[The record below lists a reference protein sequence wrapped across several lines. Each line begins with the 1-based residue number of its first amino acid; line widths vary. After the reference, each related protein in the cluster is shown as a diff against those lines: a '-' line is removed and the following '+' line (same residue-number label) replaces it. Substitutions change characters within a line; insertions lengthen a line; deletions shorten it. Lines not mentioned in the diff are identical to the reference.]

1 MWIWKTLLEYLLQVK
16 IKIHEV
22 HFFKPDW
29 FSISF
34 VSWPLFMNNKGY
46 ETKEIENQSEFKNFR
61 VNLILT
67 SEILN

>member
-1 MWIWKTLLEYLLQVK
+1 
-16 IKIHEV
+16 
-22 HFFKPDW
+22 
-29 FSISF
+29 
-34 VSWPLFMNNKGY
+34 MNNKGY